1 MLNDINFQ
9 LFSSK
14 GEINFHFRCM
24 HFVLCEIHYV
34 SSMKIRDMYF
44 SHDDNF
50 IFNQFYITDFHW
62 SYKEKTYLNKDDIK
76 CV

>member
-1 MLNDINFQ
+1 
-9 LFSSK
+9 
-14 GEINFHFRCM
+14 
-24 HFVLCEIHYV
+24 
-34 SSMKIRDMYF
+34 MYF

>member
-14 GEINFHFRCM
+14 GEIHFQILDACTLFCM
-24 HFVLCEIHYV
+24 KYIMCLLWKYV
-34 SSMKIRDMYF
+34 ICISVTI
-44 SHDDNF
+44 
-50 IFNQFYITDFHW
+50 IQFYITDFHW